1 MADRGFASAGWPTGS
16 FRRPANIQKPADR
29 GLPTFLFIQDQW
41 QRLES
46 VPTGAGLP
54 TSTGTCRRRQGL
66 AYADRGLLTS
76 FFIQDFDRGLASEP
90 TGACQHLSDDLN
102 RNQKCQL
109 KMIYNN
115 RVVDYAYPYNL
126 HTNKIDANLKIPCF
140 LNWKM
145 PFDNH
150 AFSSSRIYFRI
161 AAHTATSF
169 AKILLCEN
177 LFSHRSIFPCLFH
190 YL

>member
-1 MADRGFASAGWPTGS
+1 MAARGFASAGQHTQT
-16 FRRPANIQKPADR
+16 RRQGLADVSLHTRSVTEAWVGADR
-29 GLPTFLFIQDQW
+29 GLPT
-41 QRLES
+41 S
-46 VPTGAGLP
+46 TGA
-54 TSTGTCRRRQGL
+54 CRRRQGL
-66 AYADRGLLTS
+66 AYADKGLLTS

-161 AAHTATSF
+161 AAHTATSC